1 MPVGKDIMLQHHQ
14 EQPSHFRL
22 TTLED
27 IKYLA
32 PRLRYEDKREILAST
47 GLLPYEALL
56 KGYLENVI
64 VFTIVNKKNIPVGIF
79 GVNDCGRGVGAIWLL
94 ASEDLTTAQIS
105 FLRQCRDVV
114 KVLNTKYKIL
124 WNFVDCRNS
133 LHIKWL
139 KWCGFKFINKQK
151 YGVLNKPF
159 YEFIRINNV

>member
-1 MPVGKDIMLQHHQ
+1 MSLHHQ
-14 EQPSHFRL
+14 ELNHFRL
-22 TTLED
+22 STLED

-32 PRLRYEDKREILAST
+32 PRLRKEDKQEILAGT
-47 GLLPYEALL
+47 GLIPYEALL
-56 KGYLENVI
+56 NGYKNGVI
-64 VFTIVNKKNIPVGIF
+64 VFTIVNFKNKPVGIF
-79 GVNDCGRGVGAIWLL
+79 GINDVGNNVGAIWLL
-94 ASEDLTTAQIS
+94 ATDKLKDIQYS
-105 FLRQCRDVV
+105 FLRENK
-114 KVLNTKYKIL
+114 KVIDFLNTKYKIL

>member
-1 MPVGKDIMLQHHQ
+1 MK
-14 EQPSHFRL
+14 
-22 TTLED
+22 
-27 IKYLA
+27 KYPLIIIC
-32 PRLRYEDKREILAST
+32 LIF
-47 GLLPYEALL
+47 LLFHSLNAQI
-56 KGYLENVI
+56 NR
-64 VFTIVNKKNIPVGIF
+64 KNIPVGIF
-79 GVNDCGRGVGAIWLL
+79 GVNDCGSGVGAIWLL

>member
-1 MPVGKDIMLQHHQ
+1 MQVGKDIMLQQVQ
-14 EQPSHFRL
+14 EYNHFRL
-22 TTLED
+22 ATFKD
-27 IKYLA
+27 IQYLA

-79 GVNDCGRGVGAIWLL
+79 GVNDCGSGVGAIWLL